1 MNKRLII
8 GLGLVMTL
16 VLLSLITVQINW
28 IRNAYAVKE
37 NQFDQMV
44 HTALT
49 EVVDVIAQQETYNY
63 LLKEFY
69 PTAGIQNS
77 ATYWMQF
84 AKDSAQIN
92 QRTAT
97 HEEDKSI
104 DNNQISSI
112 KSDSID
118 YDAMFKQHRKVLLE
132 KQRYINRV
140 LWRIMNQSPDIR
152 ARLDVT
158 EVESILSEVLLD
170 FGINSNFEFALSTGS
185 DEMYFLSEG
194 FKPLNEHSVYKVRL
208 YPDEPMPAS
217 YYLEVYF
224 PDKRNFIFRS
234 MAFMGISSGV
244 LTMLIVFTFGFTL
257 FVIFRQ
263 KHLSEIKN
271 DFVNNMTHELKT
283 PISTISLASQMLGDP
298 SIPDAA
304 KNLNRISTIILQE
317 SKRLGHQ
324 VEKVLQ
330 IASID
335 KGKLE
340 MNIKTV
346 DIHDLIENVVG
357 TFRLQIDAKGGLLIP
372 SLHAVNRQVSV
383 DPVHMSNVI
392 SNLIDN
398 AIKFTP
404 SNPEIYIETSNIGQ
418 QVFVSVKDNGIGISR
433 ANQKKVFD
441 RFYRVPTGNLHNV
454 KGFGLG
460 LNYVKKII
468 EIHKGGVELES
479 EPGQGSTFRFW
490 LPLNK

>member
-49 EVVDVIAQQETYNY
+49 EVVDVIVREETYNS
-63 LLKEFY
+63 LFREFY

-77 ATYWMQF
+77 ANYWMQLE
-84 AKDSAQIN
+84 KDSSEIN
-92 QRTAT
+92 KPAASGKDYQ
-97 HEEDKSI
+97 
-104 DNNQISSI
+104 SSDSNHFSSN

-118 YDAMFKQHRKVLLE
+118 YDAVFKQHRKVLLE

-152 ARLDVT
+152 QRLDVN
-158 EVESILSEVLLD
+158 EVESIVSEVLLD
-170 FGINSNFEFALSTGS
+170 FGINSNFEFALSSGRN
-185 DEMYFLSEG
+185 EKYFFSEG
-194 FKPLNEHSVYKVRL
+194 FQPLSEHSVYKVRL
-208 YPDEPMPAS
+208 YPEDPMPS
-217 YYLEVYF
+217 GYYLEVYF

-283 PISTISLASQMLGDP
+283 PISTISLASQMLGDK
-298 SIPDAA
+298 SIPDSS
-304 KNLNRISTIILQE
+304 KNLTRISTIILQE
-317 SKRLGHQ
+317 SRRLGHQ

-340 MNIKTV
+340 LNVKTV

-372 SLHAVNRQVSV
+372 SLHATNRQVSV

-392 SNLIDN
+392 SNLLDN
-398 AIKFTP
+398 AVKYTP

-418 QVFVSVKDNGIGISR
+418 QVFISVKDNGIGISR

-441 RFYRVPTGNLHNV
+441 RFYRVPTGNVHNV